1 MQIKN
6 LTEMFRPVE
15 NADNRAQKGKTGR
28 GSRDETASSGDRI
41 SLSRAAQQ
49 YTRVRQTAHEASGIR
64 AEKVDEIKGQV
75 ADGTYQMN
83 SRKTA
88 EKMLEQENAL
98 WSAQE

>member
-15 NADNRAQKGKTGR
+15 NADNRAQKGKAGR
-28 GSRDETASSGDRI
+28 GSRDGAAASGDRV

-49 YTRVRQTAHEASGIR
+49 YSQVQQAANEASGIR

-75 ADGTYQMN
+75 ASGTYQMS